1 MRFAIVAAVTIVT
14 GCSQQAGTAF
24 TLYRN
29 SPLDPAMR
37 IHVATFDTS
46 EGASYNDENCR
57 LAADL
62 FQAQDGVATRFW
74 CEKGRFKQ

>member
-1 MRFAIVAAVTIVT
+1 MRLFTMMLGLVLI
-14 GCSQQAGTAF
+14 GCSSSDDHF

-29 SPLDPAMR
+29 SLVGEAMR

-46 EGASYNDENCR
+46 DGAGYNMSNCQ

-62 FQAQDGVATRFW
+62 FQKQDAVKTKFW
-74 CEKGRFKQ
+74 CEKGRYKK